1 MPKLEVIN
9 EEGMVTERKKVG
21 KSGHS
26 KSGPFGG
33 RCNRV
38 GVERRR

>member
-1 MPKLEVIN
+1 MIN

-26 KSGPFGG
+26 MSGPFGETY
-33 RCNRV
+33 NRM
-38 GVERRR
+38 GVERR